1 MQLYISLSSVSI
13 VCVLT
18 LCVNWFLLNLSSKG
32 GSSDVLYIVM
42 LNMLLNTTMAT
53 KILEQ
58 KVSTLETDNTFYKQ
72 YIRLLQQKLDEN
84 VINGEYYGRVFV
96 SKKIVDMGDRLYVR
110 PLTFD

>member
-1 MQLYISLSSVSI
+1 
-13 VCVLT
+13 
-18 LCVNWFLLNLSSKG
+18 
-32 GSSDVLYIVM
+32 M

-58 KVSTLETDNTFYKQ
+58 KVSTLETDNAFYKQ
-72 YIRLLQQKLDEN
+72 QIRLLQQKREEEEQKLDEN
-84 VINGEYYGRVFV
+84 VKNGEYYGRVFV